1 MTTPYQPR
9 YQWRPTEIHG
19 ETLDLDWVGY
29 DGDQYIG
36 RVRRN
41 ITESTPGRWMWAG
54 SYPRM
59 MPGTKPLPNVGTVDT
74 ARIATQMVEEF
85 WDMCLEKMRAARD

>member
-1 MTTPYQPR
+1 MNAPYQPR
-9 YQWRPTEIHG
+9 YQWRPTEING
-19 ETLDLDWVGY
+19 EKLDLDWVGY

-41 ITESTPGRWMWAG
+41 IPESTPGRWQWFG
-54 SYPRM
+54 SHPRLLRGK
-59 MPGTKPLPNVGTVDT
+59 MPGPLSGVVDT

-85 WDMCLEKMRAARD
+85 WDMCLGKMAE